1 MDDWLNA
8 SARKA
13 EREWQRLCDAY
24 LPIRVKGSTCDT
36 AAIES
41 AVMAL
46 TQRGQGGLYQAMF
59 RKVFLRGKESVL
71 PRKR

>member
-24 LPIRVKGSTCDT
+24 LPIRVKGSIWRYSRNRIRGDLSQGWIKISEQRHL
-36 AAIES
+36 AALSPKSTE
-41 AVMAL
+41 AQL
-46 TQRGQGGLYQAMF
+46 R
-59 RKVFLRGKESVL
+59 RK
-71 PRKR
+71 